1 MGGGLLQIAANS
13 AIDPVFND
21 PNYTLFKAVYH
32 KYTPFSIQDYTLKLS
47 SMSDFGKKMEITIP
61 KVGDL
66 LTDAVLVVD
75 LPQIQGEYTFTN
87 QSEYLNSLTSQYTFS
102 TMNDIQ
108 QYNENLY
115 KLDLGNN
122 ISAYLV
128 RDSQINKYQLML
140 PLLDA
145 TMFLTQGKTQKFSL
159 DSFLQKNKQFFDN
172 QYNLH
177 VIQNLTYA
185 INSTITNID
194 YLNYAFQDKEF
205 YFFIANL
212 LNIKQ
217 IDPTY
222 SIKYYNDWEN
232 EYYKTVKKYILKR
245 PEVVALNTFIENMN
259 TEITNSVKINDY
271 VFNYS
276 SIFSLSPFENQYNI
290 ILPISFTNTFYLTY
304 KPFESVTNNKNYLID
319 STVSFFSI
327 FNKRYI
333 LVKRNNEIIG
343 AVNIIQINDTDP
355 INLIVKPFR
364 HIYTNNLLNNNSY
377 PLFIYY
383 GFNTL
388 QFEPINFAIISTY
401 KLNINKYHEFTLD
414 RSIQISVGSIIII
427 GINSSQLPSNNYNQ
441 IYGIFKIIQVRK
453 SFTTIDQFTET
464 NYNTILTA
472 QPIEIDQLLSTDTLL
487 ISSNTNITSNTYY
500 NNYNNNVA
508 NTMTKDD
515 LINLIKQTIYTD
527 VTISTLITTPIVSIS
542 EYLLRQSVF
551 ESDFVL
557 TPSVITTLQSNIQ
570 TYLIDS
576 YDVLFNYLTKI
587 YNKTI
592 IKSSTNQDYL
602 NNIYYKVNYQQTSN
616 IFNFI
621 GAGTTTFANLVNG
634 VFRYKQ
640 YIQNIINSQIS
651 SEDQYVTLLSY
662 TNFLT
667 TYIINQYQTLSVGFN
682 NEWSASLLN
691 ISGNL
696 SDTFIKIINY
706 VQAGNTS
713 GRQTLIKFITNS
725 FTASK
730 SSITNLTITYKKRDV
745 SLNTISNY
753 YYVTYTIPLNL
764 VVNMSTNYIVL
775 DHTNLC
781 LSIKSAFNLQNID
794 LSSMTFNYIDNNN
807 NNVKLNVINL
817 TTYLDNYSND
827 LISVIN
833 NNTNITTQLYGNNI
847 LLDYLNVQ
855 NDTMFG
861 LMKNYEISR
870 ENIIRNGGTKY
881 AIYHEDDM
889 DKNPLLVDNTFMIT
903 FLSDQYYPRF
913 VISKQMQ
920 LYQNI
925 YQKTYELSQN
935 YATEPSSIFFMNNL
949 NYERTDGYN
958 YLNNS
963 QGSIQFLDP
972 LQFPT
977 IINSSEY
984 AYTLLD
990 KVSKAGIIITPQ
1002 TFSFIHYLEDLEE
1015 HTISSQK
1022 SYLELYWNTIF
1033 AQSGETTENINNY
1046 FAALASKDD
1055 ALLIYYC
1062 YKYMTELLCYLSE
1075 AYNLQT
1081 YSGNLDDT
1089 YFKTIYQMSP
1099 QVLGTTF
1106 FNAFLSLMKITE
1118 FSSSPIDN
1126 FYKQYNSI
1134 IQGSQ
1139 TLYDYFN
1146 NFETNPDYIINNN
1159 VQFNNEMNNLIQE
1172 MSYVFQVVTRL
1183 TKKHNINITL
1193 TNGLSL
1199 SNYPCVYKIHGS
1211 GKLVKIVLVSDQYRI
1226 INAVNSVFNS
1236 SMAFPTNYYVD
1247 DYYKIFNLSLHYD
1260 YLKYTFFAGYGG
1272 ILRDIQY
1279 PLKTLSNFYK
1289 KINNYIT
1296 ANVNDVDFAF
1306 FYANQTQTYLPN
1318 MEGYIIQTY
1327 QGWIQRNTQPYF
1339 YYYNTLSS
1347 FYDMMYIYSG
1357 RSFISE
1363 YYSKK
1368 SNNTFYNNRPD
1379 TIRGITIYST
1389 RMAYGTRDFI
1399 SRYNGV
1405 SKRYN
1410 LLDQRLF
1417 GIDNNFKQS
1426 TVLNYN
1432 TIQDPIQIMQLLTI
1446 LNQRF
1451 TDYQEFLVLMKNSI
1465 NVTGSYIQNSS
1476 TDNYAILITQ
1486 FKVNSVSMTDLDIF
1500 NGWNSYI
1507 SNYYLNNDYNFSS
1520 LISGLS
1526 NTISLYNE
1534 LNVST
1539 LDYSSLGYELYNFI
1553 NNFNAI
1559 NQRNFADKNLL
1570 RYENGTLYHNLV
1582 NELNQTLSGLTNF
1595 SDKNNLS
1602 NDINYRNTNYSLVSL
1617 DFLNISLANIV
1628 GPYQSDVSTFKQLFT
1643 SILNYRQK
1651 NVSTTAQS
1659 INEAKL
1665 YDDYYSINDV
1675 TSLTFYDKFF
1685 KFNSNIDYNLIP
1697 LIYHDLYNIQ
1707 NASHTVVFYLN
1718 YLYSFLNNTS
1728 SKPNIAD
1735 FDDDTLPISYYFP
1748 KYLSSGIDYFL
1759 SNFHQ
1764 LKFDSLAFYPYKSV
1778 PANITQYDGTI
1789 ISRPKS
1795 FMYVF
1800 LLMKIQY
1807 RNYYYSNVD
1816 NAYLYVNRTSYNGNP
1831 VRNIIGLNTYNNY
1844 TDIKSDVAAFDTLID
1859 GVAVNGAID
1868 HLQNIIHP
1876 FFVNKHVD
1884 NLLFVKDLLTDLLT
1898 VPDEAS
1904 LYTILGNND
1913 NYITFLNE
1921 KTIVTNAFDNTGL
1934 IFGQYP
1940 YTLGVLSDYNTMGY
1954 IPIIDST
1961 GTSINV
1967 YIEGN
1972 IVLPSLITKI
1982 YYFLISECFIL
1993 NQTELIGS
2001 SFQTTPMSLGN
2012 ILGQITAKDWK
2023 NGLINL
2029 ISEYLFLLLK
2039 SKKIIYQNSIYEIS
2053 FNDIYTR
2060 LKVNTNADAI
2070 NDLINMYINSIL
2082 KITLTS
2088 FTVQSGNNSTTL
2100 TSYLGEYEQFK
2111 IPNVFS
2117 LITIKKNFNYS
2128 GYYRLI
2134 FALRQSLIGV
2144 YNNFE
2149 ERVQF
2154 HNAFDYWKVNNRI
2167 LISDYTVIT
2176 FNNNNYMIRKSEQS
2190 SITSGLVYY
2199 NTNKTNIPP
2208 NLFTTIIDY
2217 IISNVQNSINGGSSK
2232 YGYFTKYDFK
2242 NFVYIKNGYDV
2253 TLTLYN
2259 VFFTNINELYDISI
2273 NTGSK
2278 TITGTPTSG
2287 SLGLPFS
2294 ISYKIL
2300 PFGYYYDFI
2309 NDTLQYQQLLYQNDI
2324 TYVFQNMF
2332 TLFKNFQDINSSL
2345 SLLASY
2351 SEPFSPSSNISHYEF
2366 IYFPTFIESFIY
2378 YDFTSKTD
2386 PTKQVNAVILPTT
2399 AKLKVNT
2406 LFNLI
2411 FTNWSEFY
2419 GVYYYVYL
2427 GTSPTAA
2434 NLLGTG
2440 VTQFINGTYVG
2451 SLYIQFNVAGK
2462 QFVSITNAL
2471 IDDTHPFGSSSVA
2484 VNIITPI
2491 TVSSISDGTLDNTY
2505 AIRTIP
2511 RSFLIGLTDWQTS
2524 IGITELYTF
2533 FSLTSDGNN
2542 LTNAAGVPELA
2553 DGPFNI
2559 EAFIPPGNSDFSFRI
2574 NTVVGFAESES
2585 LYVYVS
2591 DKGNTADFN
2600 SAQVFA
2606 LIPNITKAKTINIAN
2621 DIEDQSKVGQL
2632 DNYTGLLTVP
2642 KTYTI
2647 ILPFWS
2653 SDYRI
2658 SELYVYFADNI
2669 SGTNLGNDIKQSN
2682 IPQARVT
2689 LIKTDAYYYAT
2700 FIAGFKNLGNN
2711 YVYLTYNQISQSSPY
2726 GSLPINFLLNP
2737 TNPIVT
2743 TRIENV
2749 TGILSQYISII
2760 NQQTTFTITL
2770 GNWLN
2775 TYTSQ
2780 NITQL
2785 YIYIKNIFEPNVYT
2799 SYVAL
2804 NNLPNQ
2810 KYEIVNNNGVYQ
2822 VTFTTT
2828 FTSITQLYVYLT
2840 FNQITN
2846 MYNYGEGLV
2855 NIQITNPPGDLV
2867 NFNYIDVINPFNTDY
2882 IAKTLTTF
2890 ETNNIVIKVNN
2901 FSPNYNIYLTVPN
2914 QLYIFLASANNP
2926 TTIYSNPIA
2935 IIFDENFNLNY
2946 SLYTQSINPVYIFIS
2961 DTITFGTGLIAYSAG
2976 SLNNIIGPVNGI
2988 LNIPTFVINNKA
3000 RQFNISL
3007 TNWDSSY
3014 GIVRNIT
3021 ELNVYIGPNINTP
3034 IVNFGSFPITKPNNY
3049 IVNFVYELEAPSS
3062 TYNVFIQDSNN
3073 NLKQQ
3078 ITNQLYVSDP
3088 VFINTL
3094 IPNTIPVPTFTQ
3106 VSYTGS
3112 LGNWNTLFPSQL
3124 YLFTGLT
3131 IDATTPVNT
3140 TVTINQNGNFSFTTQ
3155 VTQFPFTNFAF
3166 SDAPIFTTGYIET
3179 VYFQIPTIIG
3189 PINAYFNNQSYVIT
3203 TKPTNYSIL
3212 LQNWDPTYSFSS
3224 VYAYIKNNNNLLLNF
3239 GPQTVSLVNGVYYL
3253 LFTAIVDSSVSTGPY
3268 TITISDTNYNVSGY
3282 NFLQTL
3288 TTPLTIILQIVLDH
3302 IDVDPLPFATYTLST
3317 FTGYINNWIADIFP
3331 AQLYID
3337 YFNTFDNSYN
3347 SDTVTV
3353 NNLGIFT
3360 YVQTITSYPSIIV
3373 GISDNTV
3380 YGNGYLETQQLILTN
3395 IIGPVNANLTTNP
3408 YAIIN
3413 LTTTYNI
3420 ILTNWNTSYSS
3431 INNLYIYLGSDIN
3444 TLVHSF
3450 GIQTIQF
3457 DDTNYYINFT
3467 ASVSAIN
3474 QGSYNLYL
3482 SNQNPNNIIT
3492 TPLVKQFISTFNIAN
3507 QIAITNITTN
3517 PTPFATYTSTTF
3529 NGQLS
3534 NWFPNLYISTLNIF
3548 YTTYDSNLIVDQVT
3562 INSNGTFSYVNTNNT
3577 LPSITISLSDSTTYE
3592 SGYIKSN
3599 IYTVNSI
3606 IGPVNANLTTE
3617 PYTLLGTNKTYNII
3631 LTNWNTSYSSINNLY
3646 IYLGTNIDTAVY
3658 TYGLKTIQF
3667 DGTNYFINY
3676 IGVVSNITQGSY
3688 NLYLSEQDP
3697 ANIINPP
3704 LVKQFI
3710 SLFTVSGQITITNIT
3725 TDPTPFATYA
3735 STTFNGQL
3743 TSWFPLTYP
3752 STLNIFYITKY
3763 DNILTTDTVSINS
3776 NGTFSYTNTNNT
3788 LPSITIALSDSST
3801 YGEGYIESNI
3811 YTVNVIAGPV
3821 SPVLTTNPYAIF
3833 TKSTDYNIEL
3843 TQWNE
3848 SYPTS
3853 MYVYLGSNINTVIYS
3868 YGIKTVNFDG
3878 TNYTIT
3884 FSATLPVIVQ
3894 NQYNLYMSDQNPTN
3908 IITRRLVNQF
3918 INTFNVAN
3926 NINISNITPNPIQTY
3941 SEITYNGQLTNWFSN
3956 LYPST
3961 LNLFYTISYDSTLTV
3976 TPVTINSNGTF
3987 TYVDYNDTLPSVT
4000 IALSDSTTYGDNSGY
4015 IKSNIYTLN
4024 AIISSINATISVSK
4038 IIQNK
4043 TLSTRVLLPNWN
4055 SSYNIT
4061 SLYIYIGTNPNT
4073 LIESYGLQTIFLDTD
4088 NVYKMTFNITPT
4100 TAPGSYQLY
4109 LSNTTPSTISYLA
4122 RELITPNLTILNQIQ
4137 IASITPTTFFT
4148 YQNTVFNGI
4157 INYWDSSFYNKT
4169 MYVVYYSSYDNIY
4182 YNQQVTISTGGIFSF
4197 TFMEN
4202 YIADFNIIITD
4213 NVNLANSYIK
4223 SEVYTIT
4230 SSNIKIGYTNTAFN
4244 NTYVI
4249 PNVSTT
4255 LNFRLNNWNSSY
4267 SLTQLYIYIGSNI
4280 NTPIVSF
4287 GSKTITNTNNVY
4299 TISFSTTITLNINTY
4314 TLYLCNSD
4322 PTIVP
4327 FPAFLINEPINNQL
4341 NLINQIEVGSLTTIP
4356 SPVSTYTSANYS
4368 GTISNWV
4375 SSLFNPRLNIFIAD
4389 NYVDFIT
4396 INNSGNFNFTSSS
4409 SIKYNTDTIKFS
4421 DNATYSSGYLKTP
4434 PFNFTTII
4442 GNINGTVTPFAY
4454 PKNIIVSFTITL
4466 TNWNSS
4472 YNISTLYIFSAT
4484 NTNFTNLTSITSGT
4498 VNNTNN
4504 IYTVTFN
4511 ASFTGNGPYYF
4522 VISDIQNPT
4531 NNLYKIF
4538 QTINVPLYYF
4548 ELNFTPIE
4556 LRTPSII
4563 SNPNNISNLFM
4574 WFDANEI
4581 VGTYLNQPAN
4591 NSNLTSWVNKTGMS
4605 VYNLSSVNGNAKFI
4619 TNGVSNLNSI
4629 YLNNNGLRA
4638 NVPAN
4643 SFSNGLSVFIV
4654 YKNTGSTTSTVSLF
4668 NRNLVADNTPYP
4680 INVYNASRDFAN
4692 NTGQL
4697 INSITSP
4704 FNISVVTTSTIFYF
4718 NTDSTLQYNE
4728 HANGTL
4734 NIDSDTSYFTDT
4746 GTQIRIGIDSAN
4758 TTGTTGFIGNISEI
4772 LIYNRTLTSTEQRTV
4787 EGYLAWKWNL
4797 VTSLPS
4803 THPYSYLNPSFTIPV
4818 NTFIGFITPYQIV
4831 LSTYT
4836 PIQGLTSFYIR
4847 YNTNIVSQTNL
4858 VLIGNATIIQDENS
4872 NYVLRFNVQFPSAN
4886 TYYLYLTD
4894 IAGNIYKSISTPILV
4909 TDGSSLIT
4917 LSTPTSTVNQNTL
4930 ITVTLGGWSSVID
4943 LTQVDIYYSTISN
4956 DPTPI
4961 LLTTTNV
4968 QYTFN
4973 YYYVTF
4979 LAIPSGNLYFYIIGK
4994 KNNITLINKSINI
5007 TVNVI
5012 SVLTPYLNKN
5022 TNYILDPTSISGLTV
5037 WLDANTVS
5045 GSYLNQPNNNT
5056 GVSTWVDKSGN
5067 NYNATPAEGTPTFVT
5082 SGINGFP
5089 SVKLSTGNNYVCEV
5103 PTGTFDAGMTI
5114 FIVYKSVGTPS
5125 AYETLITRNEVNVPN
5140 PFDMYN
5146 DIRDIGDGVD
5156 QDSIESPV
5164 NINGNTTPSIFY
5176 ANMDAN
5182 NSIYLE
5188 SNQFINIAN
5197 FSINYW
5203 DDSLNEDQLF
5213 IGTRAD
5219 LFTQFNGYI
5228 SEVLIFNKSLSKL
5241 EQYKIEGY
5249 LAYKWK
5255 FEIYL
5260 PLYHPFSP
5268 IQSSVFTPLLFDSLQ
5283 LWMDASNTSSY
5294 TLVDGNVTQ
5303 WRDSSYLKNI
5313 ANTNVD
5319 FNPVVT
5325 GIKNN
5330 LTTMVFNSS
5339 TMRIVNPNILAN
5351 DPNVTLMFLIYLPE
5365 GVSSSSP
5372 FGNESNPELFPF
5384 TDGNIYTSFGIS
5396 YLNIGPVPSGWVIYT
5411 VVTSV
5416 TSNTTKFYINGV
5428 IIRTSTFNNTYIN
5441 NTDGWTIGCD
5451 NDDAPAMTSTL
5462 AEMLVFNSS
5471 LSRDQQILMEGY
5483 LANKWGVNNLLPN
5496 TSPYLTNSPT
5506 LLDYNNLLYG
5516 NLKLNLDASD
5526 IDNFTFD
5533 NNNILTWID
5542 TSNNNNSLTSAYSN
5556 PILQINPITEKIGV
5570 YFNYASMIPTSV
5582 NKMVLNNDNQFS
5594 IFTIGYINNTD
5605 SNTNPTILSTNN
5617 NNSTSY
5623 TFNIRKNTSFINQIN
5638 VTYPNGAGGVLYQLY
5653 GNLSSNLSNG
5663 LHNMNYNQSTNGSVF
5678 INGSSIQTLG
5688 TPLTNLFSSN
5698 FYLGGIQSNTNSFLQ
5713 NSYIHQVLIYNKK
5726 LDELSRYIIEG
5737 QLAAKWNVTTSNSLG
5752 SLGQINTYM
5761 GINTLFTILL
5771 ENWRL
5776 TSVSNIYVGYNTD
5789 PNSLTDLNII
5799 GSFPINQLNNM
5810 YYTSLNNIFGTSDT
5824 YYMHL
5829 VDENDVEYTNISKP
5843 IVVQDLSTIIQT
5855 DTAITLVQN
5864 QTYNLELKNWK
5875 SIIDS
5880 IGLYSNQIKNF
5891 NLSIGQS
5898 STDPSPVFVA
5908 NLTINYTSNI
5918 YILTIPGLTNVNN
5931 KYIFLS
5937 STINGVVVRIPPIL
5951 ITMIN
5956 INLSINYDYG
5966 LLNTPTNYT
5975 ITINN
5980 VSNFYQLYPNIYLYW
5995 ATLPDLTSGLNI
6007 IGQKSLTSNQ
6017 FTFQYN
6023 STQST
6028 IYFYISTGSNYT
6040 GITSFIGPINFVDP
6054 NTLSI
6059 TLDTYEN
6066 NTNTR
6071 NILLGGWSFEFN
6083 SVLNLS
6089 IFNNNTLINTSSI
6102 IAFTPNSISGVQ
6114 TWLDGSLE
6122 SNFILN
6128 TNRIVQWKDSSSN
6141 NNNATTVN
6149 QKYPIYDP
6157 VNKGVNF
6164 VGNNLLYL
6172 PDGTIPYNNDN
6183 YHIFIVLTPSD
6194 TATNTG
6200 FILSSFDQYP
6210 PSSNSANSFLIDN
6223 NIYIQSCN
6231 NDDDLSSSAY
6241 TDDIK
6246 QIVSFEYISGV
6257 NRTTYINGVSSGN
6270 DNPPPREST
6279 QFNNVIGGIPDISTF
6294 SNLIHEII
6302 IYKNAL
6308 TLNERQKIETYLSN
6322 KWSIQLP

>member
-102 TMNDIQ
+102 TMTDIQ

-145 TMFLTQGKTQKFSL
+145 TMFLTQGKTQKYSL
-159 DSFLQKNKQFFDN
+159 DSFLEKNSQFFDN

-222 SIKYYNDWEN
+222 SIKYYNDWEV
-232 EYYKTVKKYILKR
+232 EYYKTVKKYILKS
-245 PEVVALNTFIENMN
+245 PEIVALNTFIENMN
-259 TEITNSVKINDY
+259 TEITNSIKINNYIFDY
-271 VFNYS
+271 S
-276 SIFSLSPFENQYNI
+276 AIFSLSPFENQYNI
-290 ILPISFTNTFYLTY
+290 ILPISFTNNFYLTY
-304 KPFESVTNNKNYLID
+304 KPFELVSNNKNYLID

-343 AVNIIQINDTDP
+343 AVNIIQLNDTTP
-355 INLIVKPFR
+355 VNLTVKPFR

-414 RSIQISVGSIIII
+414 RSIQITVGSIIII
-427 GINSSQLPSNNYNQ
+427 GINSTELPSNNYNQ

-453 SFTTIDQFTET
+453 SFTSVDQFTDS
-464 NYNTILTA
+464 NYNTVLTA

-500 NNYNNNVA
+500 SNYNNSVA
-508 NTMTKDD
+508 STYTKSD

-551 ESDFVL
+551 GTDFVL
-557 TPSVITTLQSNIQ
+557 TPSVITTLQSNIE

-602 NNIYYKVNYQQTSN
+602 NNIYYKVDYQQELN

-634 VFRYKQ
+634 VFRYQQ
-640 YIQNIINSQIS
+640 YIENIINSHINNDD
-651 SEDQYVTLLSY
+651 EYVTVLSY

-667 TYIINQYQTLSVGFN
+667 THIINQYQLLSVEFN

-691 ISGNL
+691 ISENL

-713 GRQTLIKFITNS
+713 GRQTLIKFMTNS
-725 FTASK
+725 FSATK

-745 SLNTISNY
+745 SLNTISNF

-764 VVNMSTNYIVL
+764 IVSMTTNYIVL

-781 LSIKSAFNLQNID
+781 LSIKDAFNLQNID
-794 LSSMTFNYIDNNN
+794 LSSMTFNYIDNTNN
-807 NNVKLNVINL
+807 KVKLNVINL
-817 TTYLDNYSND
+817 TTYLDNYSSD
-827 LISVIN
+827 LIAIIN
-833 NNTNITTQLYGNNI
+833 SNTSITTQLYGNNI

-861 LMKNYEISR
+861 LMKNYELYR
-870 ENIIRNGGTKY
+870 QTVTRNGGTKY
-881 AIYHEDDM
+881 AIYQEDVM
-889 DKNPLLVDNTFMIT
+889 DQNPLLIDNTFMIT
-903 FLSDQYYPRF
+903 FLSDQYYPRYI
-913 VISKQMQ
+913 ISKQMQ

-925 YQKTYELSQN
+925 YQKINELSQN
-935 YATEPSSIFFMNNL
+935 YATEPSSIYFMNNL

-958 YLNNS
+958 YLNNA

-972 LQFPT
+972 LQIPT

-1002 TFSFIHYLEDLEE
+1002 TFSFIHYLEELEE
-1015 HTISSQK
+1015 HTISLQN
-1022 SYLELYWNTIF
+1022 SYLESYWNTIF
-1033 AQSGETTENINNY
+1033 AQSGETTTNINNY

-1075 AYNLQT
+1075 AYNLQI

-1089 YFKTIYQMSP
+1089 YFKTIYQLSP

-1106 FNAFLSLMKITE
+1106 FTAFLTLMKITQ
-1118 FSSSPIDN
+1118 FSSRPIDDY
-1126 FYKQYNSI
+1126 YKQYNSI

-1146 NFETNPDYIINNN
+1146 YFQTNSDYIIDDN
-1159 VQFNNEMNNLIQE
+1159 VQFNQEMNNLFQE
-1172 MSYVFQVVTRL
+1172 MSYVFQVITRL
-1183 TKKHNINITL
+1183 TKKYDINIAL
-1193 TNGLSL
+1193 SNGLSL

-1211 GKLVKIVLVSDQYRI
+1211 GKLVKVVLVSDQYI
-1226 INAVNSVFNS
+1226 ITNAQSYVFNS
-1236 SMAFPTNYYVD
+1236 SMVFPTNYYVD

-1260 YLKYTFFAGYGG
+1260 YLKYVFFAGYGG
-1272 ILRDIQY
+1272 ILRDVQY
-1279 PLKTLSNFYK
+1279 PSKTLSSFYQ
-1289 KINNYIT
+1289 KINNFIT
-1296 ANVNDVDFAF
+1296 ASVNNVDFAF
-1306 FYANQTQTYLPN
+1306 FYANQTETYLPN

-1363 YYSKK
+1363 YYTTN
-1368 SNNTFYNNRPD
+1368 SNNTLYNNRPD
-1379 TIRGITIYST
+1379 TIRGATIYST
-1389 RMAYGTRDFI
+1389 RMAYGTRDLL

-1417 GIDNNFKQS
+1417 GIDNNFNKS
-1426 TVLNYN
+1426 TILNYD
-1432 TIQDPIQIMQLLTI
+1432 TTQDPIQIIQLLTI

-1451 TDYQEFLVLMKNSI
+1451 TDYQEFLVLMKNSM
-1465 NVTGSYIQNSS
+1465 NVAGSYIQNSS
-1476 TDNYAILITQ
+1476 TDNYATFITQ

-1507 SNYYLNNDYNFSS
+1507 SNYYLNTNYKFSS
-1520 LISGLS
+1520 IISGLS
-1526 NTISLYNE
+1526 NTISLYNIM
-1534 LNVST
+1534 NAST

-1570 RYENGTLYHNLV
+1570 RYENGTLYHNLI
-1582 NELNQTLSGLTNF
+1582 NELNQTLTGISSF
-1595 SDKNNLS
+1595 SDKNNLI
-1602 NDINYRNTNYSLVSL
+1602 NDINYRNTNYSLISL
-1617 DFLNISLANIV
+1617 DFLNTSLSNIV

-1659 INEAKL
+1659 IDETKL

-1697 LIYHDLYNIQ
+1697 LVYHDLYNIQ

-1778 PANITQYDGTI
+1778 PANITLYDGTVI
-1789 ISRPKS
+1789 ARPKS

-1807 RNYYYSNVD
+1807 RNYYYSTVD
-1816 NAYLYVNRTSYNGNP
+1816 NAYSYINRTSYTAKT
-1831 VRNIIGLNTYNNY
+1831 VRNIINLNTYDNY
-1844 TDIKSDVAAFDTLID
+1844 QDIKSDVAAFDTLID
-1859 GVAVNGAID
+1859 GMAVNGAID

-1876 FFVNKHVD
+1876 FFVNKHID
-1884 NLLFVKDLLTDLLT
+1884 NLLFIKDLLTDLLS
-1898 VPDEAS
+1898 VPDDAS

-1921 KTIVTNAFDNTGL
+1921 KTIVTNAFDNSGL

-1961 GTSINV
+1961 GTTINV

-2023 NGLINL
+2023 SGLINL

-2060 LKVNTNADAI
+2060 LKVNTNADTI
-2070 NDLINMYINSIL
+2070 NDLMDMYINSLL

-2088 FTVQSGNNSTTL
+2088 FTVQSENNTTTL

-2144 YNNFE
+2144 YNDFQ

-2154 HNAFDYWKVNNRI
+2154 HNAFDYWTVNNKI
-2167 LISDYTVIT
+2167 LISDYTTIS

-2190 SITSGLVYY
+2190 KITSGLTYY
-2199 NTNKTNIPP
+2199 STHSTNIPP

-2259 VFFTNINELYDISI
+2259 IFFTNINELYDISI

-2278 TITGTPTSG
+2278 TITATPTSG

-2294 ISYKIL
+2294 ISYSNL

-2324 TYVFQNMF
+2324 TYVLQNMF
-2332 TLFKNFQDINSSL
+2332 TLFKNFQDITSSL

-2351 SEPFSPSSNISHYEF
+2351 SEPFSTTSNISHYEF

-2386 PTKQVNAVILPTT
+2386 PTKQVNAVILPTN
-2399 AKLKVNT
+2399 AKIKVNT

-2419 GVYYYVYL
+2419 GIYYYVYL

-2462 QFVSITNAL
+2462 QYVSITNAL

-2484 VNIITPI
+2484 VNILTPI
-2491 TVSSISDGTLDNTY
+2491 TISSISDGTLDNTY

-2511 RSFLIGLTDWQTS
+2511 RSFLIGLNEWQPS
-2524 IGITELYTF
+2524 IGITQLYTF
-2533 FSLTSDGNN
+2533 FSLTSDGND
-2542 LTNAAGVPELA
+2542 LTNAAGVPNLA
-2553 DGPFNI
+2553 DGPFNV
-2559 EAFIPPGNSDFSFRI
+2559 EEYIPPGNSDFSYRI
-2574 NTVVGFAESES
+2574 NAIVAFAESES
-2585 LYVYVS
+2585 LYVYVC
-2591 DKGNTADFN
+2591 DKSNTSDFN
-2600 SAQVFA
+2600 TAQVFA
-2606 LIPNITKAKTINIAN
+2606 LIPNITKAKTINIVS
-2621 DIEDQSKVGQL
+2621 DIENQSKVGQL
-2632 DNYTGLLTVP
+2632 DNYTGLLTLS

-2653 SDYRI
+2653 SEYRI

-2669 SGTNLGNDIKQSN
+2669 SGTNLGNDVEQSN

-2700 FIAGFKNLGNN
+2700 FAAGFKNLGNN

-2726 GSLPINFLLNP
+2726 GSLPVNFLLNP

-2760 NQQTTFTITL
+2760 DQETTFTVTL
-2770 GNWLN
+2770 GNWNN
-2775 TYTSQ
+2775 TYTSDGV
-2780 NITQL
+2780 TKL
-2785 YIYIKNIFEPNVYT
+2785 YIYIKNVSQPNVYT
-2799 SYVAL
+2799 SYVPI
-2804 NNLPNQ
+2804 NNLPDQ
-2810 KYEIVNNNGVYQ
+2810 QYEIVNNNGVYQ
-2822 VTFTTT
+2822 VVFTTR
-2828 FTSITQLYVYLT
+2828 FTIINQLYVYLT
-2840 FNQITN
+2840 FNQISET
-2846 MYNYGEGLV
+2846 YNYGEGLV

-2867 NFNYIDVINPFNTDY
+2867 TFNYIDVINPFYADY
-2882 IAKTLTTF
+2882 ITNTLTTF
-2890 ETNNIVIKVNN
+2890 QTNNITIKVNN

-2926 TTIYSNPIA
+2926 TSIYSNPTPIV
-2935 IIFDENFNLNY
+2935 FDNNSVLNY

-2961 DTITFGTGLIAYSAG
+2961 ETITYGTGLIAYSVG
-2976 SLNNIIGPVNGI
+2976 SLNNIIGPVNGV
-2988 LNIPTFVINNKA
+2988 LTMPMYVINNKA

-3014 GIVRNIT
+3014 ATIDNIT
-3021 ELNVYIGPNINTP
+3021 KLNVYIGPNISTS
-3034 IVNFGSFPITKPNNY
+3034 ILDFGSFPISQPNNY
-3049 IVNFVYELEAPSS
+3049 IVNFVYGFSATPS

-3073 NLKQQ
+3073 NLQQQ
-3078 ITNQLYVSDP
+3078 ITNQLLVSDP

-3094 IPNTIPVPTFTQ
+3094 TPNIIPVPTFTQ

-3112 LGNWNTLFPSQL
+3112 LGNWNTKFPSQL

-3131 IDATTPVNT
+3131 INQTTPVNK
-3140 TVTINQNGNFSFTTQ
+3140 TVTINQDGSFSFTTQ
-3155 VTQFPFTNFAF
+3155 VTQFPITNFAF
-3166 SDAPIFTTGYIET
+3166 SDAPVYTTGYIET
-3179 VYFQIPTIIG
+3179 VYFQVSTIIG
-3189 PINAYFNNQSYVIT
+3189 PINAYFNNQSYAIT

-3212 LQNWDPTYSFSS
+3212 LENWDPTYPFSS
-3224 VYAYIKNNNNLLLNF
+3224 VYVYIKNNNNLLWNF
-3239 GPQTVSLVNGVYYL
+3239 GSQNVSLVNGVYYL
-3253 LFTAIVDSSVSTGPY
+3253 LFSA
-3268 TITISDTNYNVSGY
+3268 TITSPISSGAYTVTISNTNYNVSGY

-3288 TTPLTIILQIVLDH
+3288 TNPLTIILQIVLDH
-3302 IDVDPLPFATYTLST
+3302 IDVEPSPFATYTLST
-3317 FTGYINNWIADIFP
+3317 FTGYINNWIASIFP
-3331 AQLYID
+3331 SQLYID
-3337 YFNTFDNSYN
+3337 YFNIYDNTYYT
-3347 SDTVTV
+3347 DTVTV
-3353 NNLGIFT
+3353 NQTGVFT
-3360 YVQTITSYPSIIV
+3360 YVKTISSYPGIIV
-3373 GISDNTV
+3373 GISDNVT
-3380 YGNGYLETQQLILTN
+3380 YGNGYLESQQLTLNN
-3395 IIGPVNANLTTNP
+3395 IIGPVNANLTTDP
-3408 YAIIN
+3408 YTLLLSN
-3413 LTTTYNI
+3413 KTYNI

-3431 INNLYIYLGSDIN
+3431 INKLYIYLGSNIN
-3444 TLVHSF
+3444 TSVFSY

-3457 DDTNYYINFT
+3457 NGTNYYINFT
-3467 ASVSAIN
+3467 ASVSNIT

-3482 SNQNPNNIIT
+3482 SDQNPTNIINP
-3492 TPLVKQFISTFNIAN
+3492 PLVNQFISLFSVSE

-3517 PTPFATYTSTTF
+3517 PTPFATYTSTIF

-3534 NWFPNLYISTLNIF
+3534 NWFPLNYPSTLNIF
-3548 YTTYDSNLIVDQVT
+3548 YITTYDITLTTDTVT
-3562 INSNGTFSYVNTNNT
+3562 INSNGTFSYTNINNT
-3577 LPSITISLSDSTTYE
+3577 LPGVTIAVSDSTTY
-3592 SGYIKSN
+3592 
-3599 IYTVNSI
+3599 
-3606 IGPVNANLTTE
+3606 
-3617 PYTLLGTNKTYNII
+3617 GT
-3631 LTNWNTSYSSINNLY
+3631 
-3646 IYLGTNIDTAVY
+3646 
-3658 TYGLKTIQF
+3658 
-3667 DGTNYFINY
+3667 
-3676 IGVVSNITQGSY
+3676 
-3688 NLYLSEQDP
+3688 
-3697 ANIINPP
+3697 
-3704 LVKQFI
+3704 
-3710 SLFTVSGQITITNIT
+3710 
-3725 TDPTPFATYA
+3725 
-3735 STTFNGQL
+3735 
-3743 TSWFPLTYP
+3743 
-3752 STLNIFYITKY
+3752 
-3763 DNILTTDTVSINS
+3763 
-3776 NGTFSYTNTNNT
+3776 
-3788 LPSITIALSDSST
+3788 
-3801 YGEGYIESNI
+3801 GYIESNV
-3811 YTVNVIAGPV
+3811 YTVNAIVGPV
-3821 SPVLTTNPYAIF
+3821 NSVLTTNPYAIF
-3833 TKSTDYNIEL
+3833 TLSTNYNIKL
-3843 TQWNE
+3843 TVWNA
-3848 SYPTS
+3848 SYPTN
-3853 MYVYLGSNINTVIYS
+3853 MYIYLGSDINTLVYS
-3868 YGIKTVNFDG
+3868 YGIQTVDFDG
-3878 TNYTIT
+3878 TNYTIS
-3884 FSATLPVIVQ
+3884 FSATLPDIGQ

-3908 IITRRLVNQF
+3908 IITPRLVNQF
-3918 INTFNVAN
+3918 INIFNAAN
-3926 NINISNITPNPIQTY
+3926 QISISNITPNPNPIKTYTQITY
-3941 SEITYNGQLTNWFSN
+3941 SGQLTNWFPN
-3956 LYPST
+3956 VYPST
-3961 LNLFYTISYDSTLTV
+3961 LNLFYTISSDDTLTV
-3976 TPVTINSNGTF
+3976 TPTTINTNGTF
-3987 TYVDYNDTLPSVT
+3987 TYVDYDNTLPGVT
-4000 IALSDSTTYGDNSGY
+4000 IAVSNAETYSSGY
-4015 IKSNIYTLN
+4015 IKSNIYTLYST
-4024 AIISSINATISVSK
+4024 IGPINATITASS
-4038 IIQNK
+4038 IIKNK
-4043 TLSTRVLLPNWN
+4043 TLSTTILLPNWN

-4061 SLYIYIGTNPNT
+4061 SLYVYIGSNPNT
-4073 LIESYGLQTIFLDTD
+4073 LIESFGLQTIFLDTD
-4088 NVYKMTFNITPT
+4088 NVYKMTFNVTPT
-4100 TAPGSYQLY
+4100 TVIGSYQLY
-4109 LSNTTPSTISYLA
+4109 LSDTNPSTISYA
-4122 RELITPNLTILNQIQ
+4122 VRQSITPNLTILKQIE
-4137 IASITPTTFFT
+4137 IASITPTTFLT
-4148 YQNTVFNGI
+4148 YQNTEFSGI
-4157 INYWDSSFYNKT
+4157 INYWDASFYNKT
-4169 MYVVYYSSYDNIY
+4169 IYVTYYSSHDNTY
-4182 YNQQVTISTGGIFSF
+4182 YNQPVTVSTSGVFSF

-4202 YIADFNIIITD
+4202 YIANFNIFITD
-4213 NVNLANSYIK
+4213 NVNLVYGNGYIE
-4223 SEVYTIT
+4223 SQVYTIA

-4249 PNVSTT
+4249 PNISTT
-4255 LNFRLNNWNSSY
+4255 LNFRINNWNSSY

-4287 GSKTITNTNNVY
+4287 GSRSIINTGGVY
-4299 TISFSTTITLNINTY
+4299 TISFSATITLNINTY
-4314 TLYLCNSD
+4314 TFYLCDSD

-4327 FPAFLINEPINNQL
+4327 FPTFLINQTINNQL
-4341 NLINQIEVGSLTTIP
+4341 NLVNQIEVSSLTTTP
-4356 SPVSTYTSANYS
+4356 SPVLTYTSANYS
-4368 GTISNWV
+4368 GTINNWLP
-4375 SSLFNPRLNIFIAD
+4375 SLFNPRLNVFIAN
-4389 NYVDFIT
+4389 NYIDFIV

-4409 SIKYNTDTIKFS
+4409 SIIYDIDTIKFS
-4421 DNATYSSGYLKTP
+4421 DNSTYSSGYLKTQP
-4434 PFNFTTII
+4434 YNFSTVI
-4442 GNINGTVTPFAY
+4442 GNINGTVVPFTY
-4454 PKNIIVSFTITL
+4454 PINVSTSFTITL
-4466 TNWNSS
+4466 TNWNNT
-4472 YNISTLYIFSAT
+4472 YTINTLYIFSAT
-4484 NTNFTNLTSITSGT
+4484 NTSFANLTSITSST
-4498 VNNTNN
+4498 VNYTNQV
-4504 IYTVTFN
+4504 YTVTFST
-4511 ASFTGNGPYYF
+4511 SFTGTGPYYF
-4522 VISDIQNPT
+4522 VISDVQNPT
-4531 NNLYKIF
+4531 NNPYKVF

-4548 ELNFTPIE
+4548 DLQFTPIE
-4556 LRTPSII
+4556 LQTPSII
-4563 SNPNNISNLFM
+4563 SNPKDIPNLFM

-4581 VGTYLNQPAN
+4581 DGTYLDQPTN
-4591 NSNLTSWVNKTGMS
+4591 GSDITSWVNKTGMS
-4605 VYNLSSVNGNAKFI
+4605 VYNLSSVNDDAQFI
-4619 TNGVSNLNSI
+4619 TNGISNLNSI
-4629 YLNNNGLRA
+4629 YLNNVGLLA

-4643 SFSNGLSVFIV
+4643 SFINGLSVFIV

-4668 NRNLVADNTPYP
+4668 NRNLVGDDTPYP
-4680 INVYNASRDFAN
+4680 INVYNASRDLAN
-4692 NTGQL
+4692 NTGEL

-4704 FNISVVTTSTIFYF
+4704 FDISEVTTSNIFYF
-4718 NTDSTLQYNE
+4718 NTDSTLQFNE
-4728 HANGTL
+4728 YANGTL
-4734 NIDSDTSYFTDT
+4734 NIQSSTSYFTDK
-4746 GTQIRIGIDSAN
+4746 GTQITIGIDSAN
-4758 TTGTTGFIGNISEI
+4758 NTGTTGFVGNISEI
-4772 LIYNRTLTSTEQRTV
+4772 LIYNRTLTSTERRTL

-4818 NTFIGFITPYQIV
+4818 NTYIGFITPYEII
-4831 LSTYT
+4831 LSMYT
-4836 PIQGLTSFYIR
+4836 PIPSLTSFYVR
-4847 YNTNIVSQTNL
+4847 YNTDIINKTNL

-4872 NYVLRFNVQFPSAN
+4872 NYVLRFNAQFPSAN

-4894 IAGNIYKSISTPILV
+4894 ILGNIYKSISTPILV
-4909 TDGSSLIT
+4909 TNASSLIT
-4917 LSTPTSTVNQNTL
+4917 LTTPSSTVDQNTL
-4930 ITVTLGGWSSVID
+4930 ITINLGGWSSIFD
-4943 LTQVDIYYSTISN
+4943 LKQVGIYYSTNPN
-4956 DPTPI
+4956 DPNPTF
-4961 LLTTTNV
+4961 LTNANIE
-4968 QYTFN
+4968 YTFDL
-4973 YYYVTF
+4973 YSLTF
-4979 LAIPSGNLYFYIIGK
+4979 LATPYGNLYFYIIGK
-4994 KNNITLINKSINI
+4994 KNNIILNKNSINI
-5007 TVNVI
+5007 TVNST

-5022 TNYILDPTSISGLTV
+5022 TNYILDPTTITGLTV
-5037 WLDANTVS
+5037 WLDANMVS
-5045 GSYLNQPNNNT
+5045 GSYLNQPTNGAN
-5056 GVSTWVDKSGN
+5056 VSTWVDKSGN
-5067 NYNATPAEGTPTFVT
+5067 NYNAIPAEGTPTFVT
-5082 SGINGFP
+5082 TGINGFP
-5089 SVKLSTGNNYVCEV
+5089 SVQLTTGKNYVCNV
-5103 PTGTFDAGMTI
+5103 PTGTFDNGMTI
-5114 FIVYKSVGTPS
+5114 FVVYKSVGTPS
-5125 AYETLITRNEVNVPN
+5125 AYEALITRASNNMPD

-5146 DIRDIGDGVD
+5146 NTRIIGNGTNLNNNN
-5156 QDSIESPV
+5156 SPI

-5182 NSIYLE
+5182 NYIYLE
-5188 SNQFINIAN
+5188 SNQFINVDN
-5197 FSINYW
+5197 FSFDFW
-5203 DDSLNEDQLF
+5203 DDYLNDGELF

-5219 LFTQFNGYI
+5219 FTQQFNGYI
-5228 SEVLIFNKSLSKL
+5228 SEILIFNKSLSKL

-5260 PLYHPFSP
+5260 PLYHPFAP
-5268 IQSSVFTPLLFDSLQ
+5268 IQSTIFTPLLFNSLQ
-5283 LWMDASNTSSY
+5283 LWMDASNTNSY
-5294 TLVDGNVTQ
+5294 TVTDNNVTQ
-5303 WRDSSYLKNI
+5303 WRDLSYLKNI
-5313 ANTNVD
+5313 ANTNID

-5325 GIKNN
+5325 GVQNS
-5330 LTTMVFNSS
+5330 LTTMIFNSS
-5339 TMRIVNPNILAN
+5339 TMSIVNPNILAN
-5351 DPNVTLMFLIYLPE
+5351 TTDVTLMFLINVPSD
-5365 GVSSSSP
+5365 VASSSP
-5372 FGNESNPELFPF
+5372 FGNQSFPDSFPF
-5384 TDGNIYTSFGIS
+5384 VGGSIYTSFGITYS
-5396 YLNIGPVPSGWVIYT
+5396 NIGTLPSGWIIYT
-5411 VVTSV
+5411 VITSFIDE
-5416 TSNTTKFYINGV
+5416 TTNFYINGV
-5428 IIRTSTFNNTYIN
+5428 NIYSGTYDNTYIN
-5441 NTDGWTIGCD
+5441 STEGWTIGCD
-5451 NDDAPAMTSTL
+5451 TDNGFPMTATL
-5462 AEMLVFNSS
+5462 AEMLVFNTS
-5471 LSRDQQILMEGY
+5471 LSTDQRILMEGY

-5496 TSPYLTNSPT
+5496 SSPYITNPPT

-5516 NLKLNLDASD
+5516 DLQLNLDASN
-5526 IDNFTFD
+5526 INNFTFD
-5533 NNNILTWID
+5533 NNNILTWTD
-5542 TSNNNNSLTSAYSN
+5542 TSTNNNSLSSVYSN
-5556 PILQINPITEKIGV
+5556 PVLATNPVTNKTGV
-5570 YFNYASMIPTSV
+5570 YFDYTSMKPSNL
-5582 NKMVLNNDNQFS
+5582 NKMVLNNDSEFS
-5594 IFTIGYINNTD
+5594 IFTVGYINNTD
-5605 SNTNPTILSTNN
+5605 SNTRPTIISTNN
-5617 NNSTSY
+5617 NNNTSY
-5623 TFNIRKNTSFINQIN
+5623 TFNIRKNTNFINQIN
-5638 VTYPNGAGGVLYQLY
+5638 VTYPDGNGGNLYQLY
-5653 GNLSSNLSNG
+5653 GNLSSSLSNG
-5663 LHNMNYNQSTNGSVF
+5663 LHNMNYNQTTDGSVY

-5688 TPLTNLFSSN
+5688 NPITDQFSSN
-5698 FYLGGIQSNTNSFLQ
+5698 FYLGGIQSDINSFLQ
-5713 NSYIHQVLIYNKK
+5713 NSYIHQVLIYNKNV
-5726 LDELSRYIIEG
+5726 DELSRYIIEG

-5752 SLGQINTYM
+5752 SLGNINTYK

-5771 ENWRL
+5771 ENWTL
-5776 TSVSNIYVGYNTD
+5776 TAVTNIYVGYNTN
-5789 PNSLTDLNII
+5789 PNNLTNLNII
-5799 GSFPINQLNNM
+5799 GSFPIYQLNNM
-5810 YYTSLNNIFGTSDT
+5810 YYTSLNNIFGTSGT

-5829 VDENDVEYTNISKP
+5829 VDQNNVEYTNINKS
-5843 IVVQDLSTIIQT
+5843 IVVEDLSTIIQT
-5855 DTAITLVQN
+5855 DTTVTLVQN

-5875 SIIDS
+5875 SIVNS
-5880 IGLYSNQIKNF
+5880 IGLYSNQITNF

-5898 STDPSPVFVA
+5898 STDTSPVFVS
-5908 NLTINYTSNI
+5908 NLPINYSSSI

-5937 STINGVVVRIPPIL
+5937 SSINGVVVRIPPIL
-5951 ITMIN
+5951 INIIN
-5956 INLSINYDYG
+5956 INLSINYNYG
-5966 LLNTPTNYT
+5966 LLNTLSNYK
-5975 ITINN
+5975 ITIN
-5980 VSNFYQLYPNIYLYW
+5980 SIPNFYELYPTIYLYR
-5995 ATLPDLTSGLNI
+5995 ATLPNLSSGLTI
-6007 IGQKSLTSNQ
+6007 ISTKTVNNNNE

-6023 STQST
+6023 SSQSI

-6040 GITSFIGPINFVDP
+6040 GITSFVGPVNFVNS

-6059 TLDTYEN
+6059 TLDTYDN
-6066 NTNTR
+6066 NTNIR
-6071 NILLGGWSFEFN
+6071 NILLGGWSPYFN
-6083 SVLNLS
+6083 LVSDLS
-6089 IFNNNTLINTSSI
+6089 IFNNTTLIETNAI
-6102 IAFTPNSISGVQ
+6102 ISFTPNSISGIQ

-6122 SNFILN
+6122 NNFILN
-6128 TNRIVQWKDSSSN
+6128 TNQIVQWNDSSSN
-6141 NNNATTVN
+6141 NNNATHVN
-6149 QKYPIYDP
+6149 QEYPIYDP
-6157 VNKGVNF
+6157 INKGISF
-6164 VGNNLLYL
+6164 TGNNLLYL

-6183 YHIFIVLTPSD
+6183 YHIFIVLTPIDS
-6194 TATNTG
+6194 TG
-6200 FILSSFDQYP
+6200 TPEFILSSFNQYP
-6210 PSSNSANSFLIDN
+6210 PTSNNVNSFSIN
-6223 NIYIQSCN
+6223 NNRFIQSWN
-6231 NDDDLSSSAY
+6231 NNSDLTSSEY
-6241 TDDIK
+6241 TPETK

-6257 NRTTYINGVSSGN
+6257 NRTTYIDGVSSGT
-6270 DNPPPREST
+6270 DNPTTPRTST
-6279 QFNNVIGGIPDISTF
+6279 QYNNVIGGIPNVSTF

-6308 TLNERQKIETYLSN
+6308 TLIERQKIESYLNN
-6322 KWSIQLP
+6322 KWYI